1 MTNLRRSYDEFMIII
16 MLIFWSSYDNFM
28 ILSCDKVMITN
39 LTLDYDCLA
48 KRKCKQTQMAHLSAL
63 VSNEKAKKK

>member
-1 MTNLRRSYDEFMIII
+1 
-16 MLIFWSSYDNFM
+16 M